1 MRWCH
6 GRTVGKAIGIGE
18 MLLGH
23 EGVAGEVIRPG
34 TAFFK
39 VQKENR
45 LGICLLR
52 FPLVLAEN
60 SCQ

>member
-1 MRWCH
+1 ME
-6 GRTVGKAIGIGE
+6 GKAIGIGE

-23 EGVAGEVIRPG
+23 EGEVIRPG
-34 TAFFK
+34 TTFFK

-45 LGICLLR
+45 LGIWLLR
-52 FPLVLAEN
+52 FPLILAES

>member
-1 MRWCH
+1 ME
-6 GRTVGKAIGIGE
+6 GKAIGIGE

-34 TAFFK
+34 TTFFK

-45 LGICLLR
+45 MGIWLLR
-52 FPLVLAEN
+52 FPLILAES

>member
-1 MRWCH
+1 ME
-6 GRTVGKAIGIGE
+6 GKAIGIGE
-18 MLLGH
+18 VWLGH

-34 TAFFK
+34 TTFFK

-45 LGICLLR
+45 MGIWLLR
-52 FPLVLAEN
+52 FPLILAES